1 MYVPAHA
8 REDRRD
14 VLHDA
19 INVIRLGALVTVA
32 DGRPVV
38 SHVPMLVEAREAGDV
53 ILGHVAKANPQWV
66 VGRSAAIASFA
77 GANFYVTPTVYE
89 TKRITGK
96 VVPTWNYII
105 VEAQGE
111 VEFFEDPQRLLELV
125 TRLTDAMETSRADRW
140 RVSDAPADYIENQ
153 LRGIVGFEL
162 RVASLT
168 GSWKL
173 SRNRSEQDRA
183 GVAELASSD
192 NNPAV
197 RALAPNIRA

>member
-14 VLHDA
+14 ALHDA
-19 INVIRLGALVTVA
+19 INAIRFGALVTVA

-38 SHVPMLVEAREAGDV
+38 SHIPMLVEAREGGD
-53 ILGHVAKANPQWV
+53 IIAGHVAKANTQWRI
-66 VGRSAAIASFA
+66 GSSPAIASFA
-77 GANFYVTPTVYE
+77 GPHFYVSPAVYE
-89 TKRITGK
+89 TKRTSGK

-111 VEFFEDPQRLLELV
+111 VEFFEDPQRLLGIV
-125 TRLTDAMETSRADRW
+125 TRLTDAMEASRPDRW

-162 RVASLT
+162 RVTSLT

-173 SRNRSEQDRA
+173 SRNRSDADRA
-183 GVAELASSD
+183 GVAELANSD
-192 NNPAV
+192 ENPAV
-197 RALAPNIRA
+197 RALAPKIRA